1 MKNQLRSVYSL
12 LGILMAVLT
21 AFGVLGCAKK
31 ETAQGTSGKREKIIV
46 GVLARDEPDMQKV
59 VPDLAAIGYD
69 LEVRIFND
77 NALLNASTED
87 GSIQVNYFQN
97 EKYLEETYKA
107 GRNSQLIAVGPPIF
121 ANPHV
126 LISKRWKKLS
136 DIPNGARIGVSND
149 ANNRGRN
156 LKLIAASGLITLK
169 PGIPT
174 PTTLDVVNNP
184 RNIQFFEADPRSMT
198 SFLPDLDAIV
208 STCSTVYTMND
219 PEITVDTA
227 LAMETREIYQEY
239 GGLVFVVMPQNKDAP
254 WLNKLLEITTSPQ
267 YGDWLLATFK
277 GAKRAYFHN

>member
-1 MKNQLRSVYSL
+1 
-12 LGILMAVLT
+12 MAVLMV
-21 AFGVLGCAKK
+21 FGVTACSKK
-31 ETAQGTSGKREKIIV
+31 EAPQGTSGKREKIIV
-46 GVLARDEPDMQKV
+46 GVLARDEPDMQKI

-136 DIPNGARIGVSND
+136 DIPNGARIGISND

-169 PGIPT
+169 PDIPT
-174 PTTLDVVNNP
+174 PTTLDVTDNP
-184 RNIQFFEADPRSMT
+184 KNIQFFEADPRSMT

-227 LAMETREIYQEY
+227 LALETLEVYQEY
-239 GGLVFVVMPQNKDAP
+239 GGLVFVVIPQNRDAP
-254 WLNKLLEITTSPQ
+254 WLKKMLEMTTSPQ
-267 YGDWLLATFK
+267 YGDWLLETFK
-277 GAKRAYFHN
+277 GAKRAYFHS